1 MKTKWLINKRIF
13 AGIAIFVA
21 VMIGIGLLMQAKM
34 QQLLEGYMETQVA
47 RQAETLAELSARDFA
62 LELEQLEELTAY
74 MQTSVDWN
82 DLLDVAT
89 GGQKG
94 VSMGI
99 LTLNGEAVCGE
110 KLNFADY
117 SGIQESF
124 RGNNAVSYKEDE
136 GMLFTVPVFNG
147 SNIKY
152 VLYRFY
158 EDEVLTDEFGIECYN
173 GQGKIIIV
181 DRADK
186 MVISHKGW
194 NRDAVEFYLSEQA
207 MEGFAE
213 LKERMKV
220 STSAAVINKGSKG
233 DNFLFEAEIA
243 DTGLLL
249 IGTVP
254 ETIVAERIS
263 YIVTLILYVFGLLLV
278 LFIIG
283 ACYLFSAEEKVRESA
298 ELREAKN
305 MAERANQAKSSFL
318 ANMSHEIRTPIN
330 AVMGMNEMVLRE
342 CQDENILEYAQ
353 NIQSASQT
361 LLSIINDILDFSKIE
376 SGKMEIVECK
386 YYISS
391 VLNDV
396 VNMIQ
401 IKADQK
407 GLIFELDIDKEIPSE
422 LYGDEVRIRQV
433 IVNVLNN
440 AVKYTNRGSV
450 KLGIHSKRAGADAT
464 FLEIRV
470 SDTGIGI
477 REEDKEKLFKKFE
490 RLNLNENR
498 NVEGS
503 GLGLAITWKLV
514 EQMKGTIEVES
525 EYGKGSTFTIRLPQK
540 IMNMEPVGDFRERYP
555 KAVKMQEYAE
565 SFTAPEAKI
574 LVVDDNE
581 MNLFVVKSLLK
592 KTQMQIDT
600 CMSGKECLKKIT
612 QKKYDIILMDHMMPE
627 MDGIE
632 TLKCAMAM
640 EDNLC
645 KDTPIIALTANAIS
659 GAKEM
664 YLSEGFKDYL
674 SKPIDIK
681 VLEKVLKRY
690 VKSKYVNDET
700 VQEHVASEEENNVEA
715 SVETVGEYL
724 DKQIGLQYSANSEEM
739 YKEFLKMFA
748 DMKDDKKEKMQTA
761 FATED
766 WDNYRILV
774 HALKSTSLSIGG
786 RKMSELAVKLEQA
799 VKDNDVDFIKR
810 NHKAAMKIY
819 DETVAE
825 AQAFIQG

>member
-1 MKTKWLINKRIF
+1 MKNKWLINKRIF

-62 LELEQLEELTAY
+62 LELEQLEELTVY
-74 MQTSVDWN
+74 MQTTVDWN
-82 DLLDVAT
+82 SLLDAAT

-99 LTLNGEAVCGE
+99 LALNGEAVCGE

-124 RGNNAVSYKEDE
+124 RGNNAVCYKEDT

-147 SNIKY
+147 NNIKY

-158 EDEVLTDEFGIECYN
+158 SQDILVDEFGIECYDR
-173 GQGKIIIV
+173 QGKIIIV

-254 ETIVAERIS
+254 ETVVAERIS

-283 ACYLFSAEEKVRESA
+283 ACYLFSAEEKARESA

-407 GLIFELDIDKEIPSE
+407 GLMFELDIDEEIPSE
-422 LYGDEVRIRQV
+422 LHGDEVRIRQV

-450 KLGIHSKRAGADAT
+450 KLEVHSKKAGADAV

-525 EYGKGSTFTIRLPQK
+525 EYGKGSTFTIRLPQR
-540 IMNMEPVGDFRERYP
+540 IINTEPIGDFREKYHRT
-555 KAVKMQEYAE
+555 VTVEEYQE
-565 SFTAPEAKI
+565 SFIAPDAKV

-600 CMSGKECLKKIT
+600 CMSGRECLNRIT
-612 QKKYDIILMDHMMPE
+612 QEKYDIILMDHMMPE

-632 TLKCAMAM
+632 TLKCAMSM

-645 KDTPIIALTANAIS
+645 KDTPVIALTANAIS
-659 GAKEM
+659 GVKEM
-664 YLSEGFKDYL
+664 YLAEGFKDYL
-674 SKPIDIK
+674 SKPIDSK
-681 VLEKVLKRY
+681 LLEEILERY
-690 VKSKYVNDET
+690 VRVER
-700 VQEHVASEEENNVEA
+700 VEA
-715 SVETVGEYL
+715 VESDEAATTQELKNPEVAVGKIGEYL
-724 DKQIGLQYSANSEEM
+724 DTQLGLQYSANSEEM

-748 DMKDDKKEKMQTA
+748 DMKDDKQQKIEA
-761 FATED
+761 SFETED

-786 RKMSELAVKLEQA
+786 RKMSELAAKLEQA
-799 VKDNDVDFIKR
+799 AKDNDVDFIKG
-810 NHKAAMKIY
+810 NHKAAMKMY

-825 AQAFIQG
+825 AQAFIQA